1 MVKIDE
7 KAKELGFMVKRV
19 CEFRAFYYLVDEN
32 GLDVRNRRGEKLCV
46 EIGFSH
52 NDSQSPNSLPVIWH
66 KKGFTKEIITEWWS
80 VQTYVTDCDGE
91 CIRKYDPTIQRSW
104 DGKRFEINF
113 DWHLR
118 ATDENHAK
126 LLEEI
131 KRLFLA
137 A

>member
-46 EIGFSH
+46 EIGFCS
-52 NDSQSPNSLPVIWH
+52 DPGGKNSLPYMWH
-66 KKGFTKEIITEWWS
+66 KKGYTKEIMKDWWD
-80 VQTYVTDCDGE
+80 VTTYVTDKNESCY
-91 CIRKYDPTIQRSW
+91 RAYDPTIQKSS
-104 DGKRFEINF
+104 DEKRWVIDF
-113 DWHLR
+113 DWHLS

-126 LLEEI
+126 LLEEV

>member
-7 KAKELGFMVKRV
+7 KAKELGFSVKRV

-46 EIGFSH
+46 EIGFCS
-52 NDSQSPNSLPVIWH
+52 DPGGKKSLPYLWH
-66 KKGFTKEIITEWWS
+66 EIGYTKEIMKDWWS
-80 VQTYVTDCDGE
+80 VQTFVTDCDGN
-91 CIRKYDPTIQRSW
+91 CFRGYDPTIQGSW
-104 DGKRFEINF
+104 DGKRLEINF

-126 LLEEI
+126 LLEEV

>member
-7 KAKELGFMVKRV
+7 KAKSLGFMVKRV

-46 EIGFSH
+46 EIGFSS
-52 NDSQSPNSLPVIWH
+52 DPGGKNSLSYLWY
-66 KKGFTKEIITEWWS
+66 KKGFTKEIMKDWWD
-80 VQTYVTDCDGE
+80 VTTYVDDCDGF
-91 CIRKYDPTIQRSW
+91 CSRKYDPTIQWSK
-104 DGKRFEINF
+104 DKKRCMINF

-118 ATDENHAK
+118 ASDENHAK
-126 LLEEI
+126 LLEEV